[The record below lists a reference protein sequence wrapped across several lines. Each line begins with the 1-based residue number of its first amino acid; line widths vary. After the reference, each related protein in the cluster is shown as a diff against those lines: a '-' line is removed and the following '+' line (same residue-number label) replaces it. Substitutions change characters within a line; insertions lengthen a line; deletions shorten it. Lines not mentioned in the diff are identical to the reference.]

1 MTLPVGVP
9 LPGAAADTV
18 AVKVTA
24 WPNTEGFVAETSE
37 VVVAAWLTTWL
48 KVVEA
53 LVVKLASPL

>member
-1 MTLPVGVP
+1 MPVGVP
-9 LPGAAADTV
+9 PPGAAADTV

-24 WPNTEGFVAETSE
+24 WPNTEGSVAETSE
-37 VVVAAWLTTWL
+37 VVVFAWLTTWL